1 MFRSAI
7 TYLGMTVA
15 IALFAMVL
23 GVTGAIVAGGDSSR
37 SGLVLLGGLI
47 FFFSPVISGAWFWFR
62 RRKARSHAFLLQ
74 AEQNAMLHRLAKE
87 ESDRDFLRRRF
98 LERQRLIDAVDR
110 HRVALT
116 RNLQRAVTKN
126 DYGSIVSDSTHEALR
141 EFFASIALD
150 EAAIGRTEAS
160 ELVFEQLDFR
170 RAQDRELGFD
180 PGNIPF
186 DGHSFENWV
195 AEALVAFG
203 WQSEITA
210 ASGDQGIDVVASK
223 NGKRLGLQCKLHS
236 AAVGNKAI
244 QEAHAGKVYYRLDA
258 AAVVTNANFTSSA
271 RDLATATGVWLL
283 SHHDIP
289 FVYEKVFGAR

>member
-1 MFRSAI
+1 MLKFAV
-7 TYLGMTVA
+7 TYLVTTFA
-15 IALFAMVL
+15 IAVIAVL
-23 GVTGAIVAGGDSSR
+23 LIVVGAIIADGDSSQA
-37 SGLVLLGGLI
+37 GVAFLGGLI
-47 FFFSPVISGAWFWFR
+47 LIFSPIISGGWFWFKR
-62 RRKARSHAFLLQ
+62 RRARARALSLL
-74 AEQNAMLHRLAKE
+74 AGQNAILLNLVKE

-126 DYGSIVSDSTHEALR
+126 DYGSIVSDFTHEALR

-170 RAQDRELGFD
+170 RAQDREAGFD
-180 PGNIPF
+180 PANIPF

-195 AEALVAFG
+195 AEALIAFG

-258 AAVVTNANFTSSA
+258 AAVVTNANFTASA

-289 FVYEKVFGAR
+289 FLYEKVFGAR

>member
-1 MFRSAI
+1 MLKFAV
-7 TYLGMTVA
+7 TYLVITLA
-15 IALFAMVL
+15 IAVIAVL
-23 GVTGAIVAGGDSSR
+23 LIVVGAIIADGNSSR
-37 SGLVLLGGLI
+37 AGLAFLGGLI
-47 FFFSPVISGAWFWFR
+47 LIFSPIISGGWLWFKHR
-62 RRKARSHAFLLQ
+62 RARARALSLL
-74 AEQNAMLHRLAKE
+74 AGQNAILLNLVKE

-126 DYGSIVSDSTHEALR
+126 DYGSIVSDFTHEALR

-170 RAQDRELGFD
+170 RAQDREVGFD
-180 PGNIPF
+180 PANIPF

-195 AEALVAFG
+195 AEAPIAFG

-271 RDLATATGVWLL
+271 RDLATATGVWLF

-289 FVYEKVFGAR
+289 FLYEKVFGAR